1 MRFLLIF
8 GLALIL
14 NSIQVRAIDTPRPL
28 KCAIDT
34 QQVCS
39 SNGCKANKSSVW
51 LELDFSKMTYKRCD
65 SKGCDTYD
73 FEGGAAG
80 DFVII
85 RHKANNG
92 SFFKMDQAGKFME
105 VSSAMLSSYVSFGTC
120 KSL

>member
-8 GLALIL
+8 GFALIF
-14 NSIQVRAIDTPRPL
+14 NSIPVRAIDTPKPL
-28 KCAIDT
+28 KCAIET

-39 SNGCKANKSSVW
+39 PDGCKVNRSTVW
-51 LELDFSKMTYKRCD
+51 LELDFSKMVYKRCD
-65 SKGCDTYD
+65 SKGCDTYE

-80 DFVII
+80 AFVSI

-105 VSSAMLSSYVSFGTC
+105 VSSAMLNSYVSFGTC